1 MKNYVKSLAGLS
13 AVIFTLSNSMFL
25 SVHGEHVRNI
35 VILGDSVS
43 TEQSLGSEE
52 KSYVECLENYTNLN
66 IQNFSQ
72 ENFMTADV
80 LECFHQQDVQEAL
93 NNADMIILAVG
104 EHEVTD
110 EFIETAN
117 GILETFGIT
126 DFPDIFTA
134 NLEDFGVTNEDQL
147 ISYSNQLATAIRKNQ
162 SSVEENLQLIDTEL
176 NAYTNAKIIWQNL
189 YNPLDTI
196 ENYDQLSAK
205 RKLAYDSILNP
216 AKSTISSI
224 NEVIAESAQHHEN
237 CQVLDVYSEFAGKS
251 YLYTNLSQL
260 DANPNADGHAKISEM
275 MISQASLSRMGDVN
289 ADNLIN
295 ASDAAEVL
303 QHAASIGAGGEGIF
317 NDDQKI
323 GADVNEDGI
332 VNAIDA
338 SQILCYAAAAG
349 AGVSYTFEKA
359 DQSELIDPDP
369 TQPTDEPELADPDP
383 TQPTDEPELTD
394 PDPTQPTSEAVL
406 TDPDPNAPVELP
418 VI

>member
-1 MKNYVKSLAGLS
+1 
-13 AVIFTLSNSMFL
+13 
-25 SVHGEHVRNI
+25 
-35 VILGDSVS
+35 
-43 TEQSLGSEE
+43 
-52 KSYVECLENYTNLN
+52 
-66 IQNFSQ
+66 
-72 ENFMTADV
+72 MTAF
-80 LECFHQQDVQEAL
+80 L
-93 NNADMIILAVG
+93 
-104 EHEVTD
+104 T
-110 EFIETAN
+110 
-117 GILETFGIT
+117 
-126 DFPDIFTA
+126 P
-134 NLEDFGVTNEDQL
+134 
-147 ISYSNQLATAIRKNQ
+147 
-162 SSVEENLQLIDTEL
+162 
-176 NAYTNAKIIWQNL
+176 
-189 YNPLDTI
+189 
-196 ENYDQLSAK
+196 
-205 RKLAYDSILNP
+205 
-216 AKSTISSI
+216 
-224 NEVIAESAQHHEN
+224 QHHEN
-237 CQVLDVYSEFAGKS
+237 CQVLDVCSEFSGKS